1 MLVESPGMKQC
12 YGWAEVPMFDPGP
25 YEEPRDQV
33 AARVTVV
40 EEVTFSTI
48 ETVFNHYVDT
58 LWSRLGARPHLTD
71 KRARHIRRAVQMY
84 GQKAVQD
91 AITGITHSAWH
102 MGQNPQGKKYN
113 NLELILRPQNIEK
126 FSQLAQEDNTKG
138 GFL

>member
-1 MLVESPGMKQC
+1 VGVDVEVC
-12 YGWAEVPMFDPGP
+12 GWVDVPMFDVAPF
-25 YEEPRDQV
+25 EEPRDVNAQN
-33 AARVTVV
+33 VTVV

-71 KRARHIRRAVQMY
+71 KRARNIRKAVQMY
-84 GQKAVQD
+84 GQKAVEN

-113 NLELILRPQNIEK
+113 NLELILRPHNIEK
-126 FSQLAQEDNTKG
+126 FSQLAEQHNTKG

>member
-1 MLVESPGMKQC
+1 
-12 YGWAEVPMFDPGP
+12 MFDVAPF
-25 YEEPRDQV
+25 EEPRDGIRQR
-33 AARVTVV
+33 ATVV

-48 ETVFNHYVDT
+48 EDIFNHYVDT

-71 KRARHIRRAVQMY
+71 KRARTIRQAVQMY
-84 GQKAVQD
+84 GQKAVKN
-91 AITGITHSAWH
+91 AITGITQSAWH

-126 FSQLAQEDNTKG
+126 FSQLAEEDDTKG